1 VNLAGENNIG
11 SRNDFEESIK
21 KKIKVI
27 RSKLGISECCM
38 DAQTDCE
45 HNRQIAQ
52 LVQEILLTQTGQFQP
67 DDVVLKT
74 LESVRNYYTTQENH
88 FVKNQ
93 LAELDAFGL

>member
-1 VNLAGENNIG
+1 MYQEGQNNIG
-11 SRNDFEESIK
+11 SRNDFERSIQ
-21 KKIKVI
+21 KKIKQI
-27 RSKLGISECCM
+27 RSKLGISACCM
-38 DAQTDCE
+38 DAQNDCD

-52 LVQEILLTQTGQFQP
+52 LVHEIILTQTGQFQP

-74 LESVRNYYTTQENH
+74 LESIRDHYTNQEGH

>member
-21 KKIKVI
+21 KRIAVI
-27 RSKLGISECCM
+27 RNKLGISDCCM
-38 DAQTDCE
+38 DAQNDCD
-45 HNRQIAQ
+45 HNRQIAN
-52 LVQEILLTQTGQFQP
+52 LVHEIILTQTGNPQP

-74 LESVRNYYTTQENH
+74 LESIRDHCTNQEGH